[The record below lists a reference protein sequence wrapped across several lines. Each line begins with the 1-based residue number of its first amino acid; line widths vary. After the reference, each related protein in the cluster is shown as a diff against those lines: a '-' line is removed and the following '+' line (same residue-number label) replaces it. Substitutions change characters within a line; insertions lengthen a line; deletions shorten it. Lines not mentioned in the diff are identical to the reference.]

1 MASPLA
7 AFGTVTGMV
16 FPVLMFP
23 ACILFGLAELLIP
36 ELARCAAGG
45 KQMRIR
51 YLVHRSLK
59 VAMLYGLLFG
69 GLFYL
74 LAIPLCRRI
83 YGNDEAGIWLR
94 AYGLLAPMLYCDA
107 ITDAMT
113 KGLGQQKLCV
123 RYNILTSALDVFFLF
138 LLLPKY
144 GMKGY
149 FFSFLIT
156 HLLNFLLSLGALF
169 RIIGRSVPLYTPVM
183 ACAASLAAIYMTT
196 YLSLPLLRM
205 LVYPVILGCLLYLSG
220 ILRREDLRWL
230 RSLIQKK

>member
-1 MASPLA
+1 
-7 AFGTVTGMV
+7 
-16 FPVLMFP
+16 
-23 ACILFGLAELLIP
+23 
-36 ELARCAAGG
+36 
-45 KQMRIR
+45 
-51 YLVHRSLK
+51 
-59 VAMLYGLLFG
+59 MLYGLLFG

-74 LAIPLCRRI
+74 LAIPLCRRL

-183 ACAASLAAIYMTT
+183 ACAASLASIYMTT